1 MRDKRK
7 AKNCL
12 ISRQQAGY
20 KYRFHVPLI
29 LNGIGGILF
38 APLAQM
44 DKSTRLLIGWPWVR
58 APHGAYAEVAE
69 WHTHAVQSR
78 NFAGSTPAFC
88 TTALTDGKKNKMQKW
103 RNWHTRMAKNH
114 MGNLAGSIP
123 AFCTAAWLFNN
134 QQ

>member
-69 WHTHAVQSR
+69 LEYAYGSDPYGVCTLWVQIPPS
-78 NFAGSTPAFC
+78 
-88 TTALTDGKKNKMQKW
+88 ALPPTVRQKKNKMQKW

-123 AFCTAAWLFNN
+123 AFCTAA
-134 QQ
+134 

>member
-88 TTALTDGKKNKMQKW
+88 TTALTDGKKKIKCRSGGIGIRTGLRILRYSTMW
-103 RNWHTRMAKNH
+103 VR
-114 MGNLAGSIP
+114 IP
-123 AFCTAAWLFNN
+123 PSALTA
-134 QQ
+134 

>member
-44 DKSTRLLIGWPWVR
+44 DKSTRLLIEESWVR
-58 APHGAYAEVAE
+58 APYGAYAEVAE
-69 WHTHAVQSR
+69 LEYAYGSDPYGVCTLWVQIPPS
-78 NFAGSTPAFC
+78 
-88 TTALTDGKKNKMQKW
+88 ALPPTVRQKK
-103 RNWHTRMAKNH
+103 
-114 MGNLAGSIP
+114 
-123 AFCTAAWLFNN
+123 
-134 QQ
+134 